1 MVAIACVEA
10 VAVLERV
17 DGADRGGLLADGEMA
32 VAADAGA
39 RVLLLGALLEPT
51 DQRHRTEQT
60 ARGIRVGEDVWWGLG
75 GLRHRQ
81 NLSGQSSRV
90 EIMATPVTV
99 PRLGDEMRSAILIR
113 FLVAVGAPVRR
124 GEPLYELDTDK
135 VTQEVEAEAEGVLLR
150 IDGDEGGEYEVGATL
165 AWIGD
170 QGEQLP

>member
-1 MVAIACVEA
+1 
-10 VAVLERV
+10 
-17 DGADRGGLLADGEMA
+17 
-32 VAADAGA
+32 
-39 RVLLLGALLEPT
+39 
-51 DQRHRTEQT
+51 
-60 ARGIRVGEDVWWGLG
+60 
-75 GLRHRQ
+75 
-81 NLSGQSSRV
+81 V

-113 FLVAVGAPVRR
+113 FLVPVGAPVRR

-170 QGEQLP
+170 PGEQLP